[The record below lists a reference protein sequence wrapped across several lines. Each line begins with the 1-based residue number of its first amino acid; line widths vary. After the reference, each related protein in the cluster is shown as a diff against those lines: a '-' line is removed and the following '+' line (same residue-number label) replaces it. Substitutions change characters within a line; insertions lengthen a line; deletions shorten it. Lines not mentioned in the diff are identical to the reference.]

1 MVRTQMP
8 KKTKM
13 PKTIVVYV
21 CDYEDRDPKK
31 PIYGVADG
39 GVDSIPS
46 DAKGE
51 PVGIYKLESEGK
63 LEVIQKLSS

>member
-1 MVRTQMP
+1 MP

-13 PKTIVVYV
+13 PKTLVVYV
-21 CDYEDRDPKK
+21 CDYEDGDPKK
-31 PIYGVADG
+31 PIYGVADA

-46 DAKGE
+46 DANGE

-63 LEVIQKLSS
+63 LEVSQRLAS